1 MLKKRNY
8 TKEKN
13 KFCRE
18 IMALILNIE
27 TTTDNCSVTLAKD
40 GELLNIAEQREGR
53 LHASLLTT
61 FIERVI
67 KESGNS
73 FDMLDAVGISKGP
86 GSYTGLRIGVSAA
99 KGICYALDIPLVA
112 VHTLQAMNEQVVN
125 NRQKYGLHKGETNLS
140 FIPMIDARRME
151 VYSAVFNIENEFER
165 DVEAEVL
172 DENSYSEL
180 LKNSKAVFFGNG
192 AGKFQEIID
201 NPNAIFL
208 KDISPTAGSMIS
220 LAEKKYQ
227 NKEFEDVAYFEPFYL
242 KEFITTI
249 PKKKIL

>member
-1 MLKKRNY
+1 
-8 TKEKN
+8 
-13 KFCRE
+13 
-18 IMALILNIE
+18 MALILNIE

-99 KGICYALDIPLVA
+99 KGICYALDIPLLA

-192 AGKFQEIID
+192 AGKFQEIPLSNGDSEYSLQFALGAGIHFRKLSID
-201 NPNAIFL
+201 YAL
-208 KDISPTAGSMIS
+208 TSPGNSNNFYSHVFS
-220 LAEKKYQ
+220 LRYS
-227 NKEFEDVAYFEPFYL
+227 FDLDDEPKSDARL
-242 KEFITTI
+242 
-249 PKKKIL
+249 